1 MDFTCAK
8 TQANME
14 IPWRD
19 RKVINGYK
27 ILHGNDSDID
37 LEDSLVFEEINGA
50 YFNEGDLKISLTLN
64 KRLTNV
70 DGYDIGDW
78 TIVFKQGY
86 KLGQLLDRVPY
97 GIIDKSITGI
107 GATTLEINT
116 ELRNSIIVV
125 PTKALAYNKCKS
137 TNNARS
143 EYYCMY
149 VGSSIGDITK
159 DITIDKIK
167 KYIDYRGASVRKFI
181 VVADSL
187 PMLLDFLKILGE
199 DIYRDY
205 FLMVDEIDT
214 MQADSAYR
222 PRLEAVMDYYFR
234 FKFYNRAAITATMSA
249 FSNPKLENEARVRI
263 EWEVNPKR
271 DISTLFTTYVDD
283 LAWNEINILLETD
296 ENKILVAYNSLDGIA
311 NIIKHLSIP
320 SSDCGILCSERSID
334 KAQLYIDDVHNSIGS
349 NGHLLK
355 RVTFMTCA
363 YFAGID
369 IMDKCHLITVTS
381 KLQPFTYL
389 SLNRMTQ
396 IAGRCRKGTI
406 SETIIY
412 DIPEISPKS
421 EIKEVNNYRQSLI
434 SRANKYAT
442 LLNDIATATDED
454 PQLLPLKEFV
464 FSYTDFVS
472 KVKATPT
479 NYPLTIVRQE
489 SETDKFVPAYFNIDS
504 ITEVWNLKHTIYSS
518 KVEFID
524 SLRVE
529 GHNITELPDALLSKQ
544 EHETSEIQQIKL
556 LNKEKFYDSFQQLRV
571 QLKEWEEQGCN
582 EYHLKEI
589 RRNTDKRLQQTAL
602 DTFVLLY
609 PYIPSDELLDKLEDV
624 IDNERKLRNFIN
636 AAVFY
641 ALPMHHPFKASLIV
655 SFGINVKT
663 EEGSIG
669 VNLRDRIKTIRE
681 VFSSIYNYELSV
693 KDAVVSDLYNSF
705 FDWKRSSRGDK
716 VRNMNPR
723 GFHQLKISLPID
735 ANLLTLLRFPK

>member
-1 MDFTCAK
+1 
-8 TQANME
+8 ME

-64 KRLTNV
+64 QRLTNV

-125 PTKALAYNKCKS
+125 PTKALAYNKCIS

-609 PYIPSDELLDKLEDV
+609 PYIPSDALLDKLEDV

>member
-1 MDFTCAK
+1 
-8 TQANME
+8 ME

-37 LEDSLVFEEINGA
+37 LEENLVFEEINGA

-137 TNNARS
+137 TNNVRS

-159 DITIDKIK
+159 DITIDKIM
-167 KYIDYRGASVRKFI
+167 KYIDYRGTSVRKFI

-434 SRANKYAT
+434 SRANKYAA

-589 RRNTDKRLQQTAL
+589 RRDTDKRLQQTAL

>member
-1 MDFTCAK
+1 
-8 TQANME
+8 ME
-14 IPWRD
+14 PSWRD
-19 RKVINGYK
+19 RKEIDGYR
-27 ILHGNDSDID
+27 ILHGNDVEID
-37 LEDSLVFEEINGA
+37 LENDLIIPEINGA
-50 YFNEGDLKISLTLN
+50 SIKDQGLQVSIKLN
-64 KRLTNV
+64 QRLTNI
-70 DGYDIGDW
+70 DGYDIGNW

-86 KLGQLLDRVPY
+86 KMGQVLDSVPY

-116 ELRNSIIVV
+116 ELRSSIIVV
-125 PTKALAYNKCKS
+125 PTKALAYNKYKT
-137 TNNARS
+137 TNNARG
-143 EYYCMY
+143 ENYCMY
-149 VGSSIGDITK
+149 IGSSIGDIAK
-159 DITIDKIK
+159 DITIDHVRE
-167 KYIDYRGASVRKFI
+167 YIASRGESVRKFV

-187 PMLLDFLKILGE
+187 PMLLDFLKILDE
-199 DIYRDY
+199 EVYRDY
-205 FLMVDEIDT
+205 FLMVDEVDT

-222 PRLEAVMDYYFR
+222 PRLETVMDYYFR
-234 FKFYNRAAITATMSA
+234 FKFYNRAVITATMSE

-263 EWEVNPKR
+263 EWEVNPR
-271 DISTLFTTYVDD
+271 RTISTLFTTYVDD
-283 LAWNEINILLETD
+283 LAWNEINLLLETD
-296 ENKILVAYNSLDGIA
+296 DNKILVAYNSLDGIA

-320 SSDCGILCSERSID
+320 SSDCGILCSERSIE
-334 KAQLYIDDVHNSIGS
+334 KAQLYIEDAHKSIDS
-349 NGHLLK
+349 NGHLIK

-396 IAGRCRKGTI
+396 IAGRCRKGTF

-421 EIKEVNNYRQSLI
+421 EIKEVNDYRLSLI
-434 SRANKYAT
+434 NRANKYAA
-442 LLNDIATATDED
+442 LLNDIVSATDED
-454 PQLLPLKEFV
+454 PQLLPLKDFV

-472 KVKATPT
+472 KVKATNA

-504 ITEVWNLKHTIYSS
+504 ITEVWNLRHSIYSS
-518 KVEFID
+518 REEFID

-544 EHETSEIQQIKL
+544 EHDTSEIQQIKL

-609 PYIPSDELLDKLEDV
+609 PYIPSAELLEKLEDV

-641 ALPMHHPFKASLIV
+641 ALPIAHPFKASLIV

-681 VFSSIYNYELSV
+681 VFMSIYNYELSV
-693 KDAVVSDLYNSF
+693 DKAVVSDLYNSF
-705 FDWKRSSRGDK
+705 FDWKRSGRGDK

-723 GFHQLKISLPID
+723 GFHQLKASLPID

>member
-1 MDFTCAK
+1 
-8 TQANME
+8 ME

-64 KRLTNV
+64 QRLTNV

-125 PTKALAYNKCKS
+125 PTKALAYNKCIS

-412 DIPEISPKS
+412 NIPEISPKS

>member
-1 MDFTCAK
+1 
-8 TQANME
+8 ME

-37 LEDSLVFEEINGA
+37 LEENLVFEEINGA

-137 TNNARS
+137 TNNVRS

-167 KYIDYRGASVRKFI
+167 KYIDYRGTSVRKFI

-311 NIIKHLSIP
+311 NIIRHLSIP

-389 SLNRMTQ
+389 SLNRLTQ

-641 ALPMHHPFKASLIV
+641 ALPIHHPFKASLIV

>member
-64 KRLTNV
+64 QRLTNV

-125 PTKALAYNKCKS
+125 PTKALAYNKCIS
-137 TNNARS
+137 TNNAKS

>member
-1 MDFTCAK
+1 
-8 TQANME
+8 ME

-37 LEDSLVFEEINGA
+37 LEENLVFEEINGA

-137 TNNARS
+137 TNNVRS

-167 KYIDYRGASVRKFI
+167 KYIDYRGTSVRKFI

-311 NIIKHLSIP
+311 NIIRHLSIP

-641 ALPMHHPFKASLIV
+641 ALPIHHPFKASLIV

>member
-37 LEDSLVFEEINGA
+37 LEENLVFEEINGA

-137 TNNARS
+137 TNNVRS

-149 VGSSIGDITK
+149 VGSSVGDITK

-167 KYIDYRGASVRKFI
+167 KYIDYRGTSVRKFI

-311 NIIKHLSIP
+311 NIIRHLSIP

>member
-1 MDFTCAK
+1 
-8 TQANME
+8 ME
-14 IPWRD
+14 LSWRD
-19 RKVINGYK
+19 RKEIDGYR
-27 ILHGNDSDID
+27 ILYGNDVEID
-37 LEDSLVFEEINGA
+37 LENDLIISEINGA
-50 YFNEGDLKISLTLN
+50 SIKDQRLQVSIKLN
-64 KRLTNV
+64 QRLTNI
-70 DGYDIGDW
+70 DGYDIGNW

-86 KLGQLLDRVPY
+86 KMGQVLDSVPY

-125 PTKALAYNKCKS
+125 PTKALAYNKYKS
-137 TNNARS
+137 TNNARG
-143 EYYCMY
+143 EDYCMY
-149 VGSSIGDITK
+149 IGSSIGDIAK
-159 DITIDKIK
+159 DITIDHVRE
-167 KYIDYRGASVRKFI
+167 YIASRGESVRKFV

-187 PMLLDFLKILGE
+187 PMLLDFLKILDE
-199 DIYRDY
+199 EVYIDY
-205 FLMVDEIDT
+205 FLMVDEVDT

-222 PRLEAVMDYYFR
+222 PRLETVMDYYFR
-234 FKFYNRAAITATMSA
+234 FRFYNRAVITATMSE

-263 EWEVNPKR
+263 EWEVNPR
-271 DISTLFTTYVDD
+271 RTISTLFTSYVDD

-320 SSDCGILCSERSID
+320 SSDCGILCSERSIE
-334 KAQLYIDDVHNSIGS
+334 KAQLYIEDAHKSIDS
-349 NGHLLK
+349 NGHLIK

-396 IAGRCRKGTI
+396 IAGRCRKGTF

-421 EIKEVNNYRQSLI
+421 EIKEVNDYRLSLI
-434 SRANKYAT
+434 NRANKYAT
-442 LLNDIATATDED
+442 LLNDIVSATDED
-454 PQLLPLKEFV
+454 PQLLPLKDFV

-472 KVKATPT
+472 KVKATSA

-504 ITEVWNLKHTIYSS
+504 ITEVWNLKHSIYSS
-518 KVEFID
+518 KEEFID

-544 EHETSEIQQIKL
+544 EHDTSEIQQIKL

-609 PYIPSDELLDKLEDV
+609 PYIPSAELLEKLEGV

-641 ALPMHHPFKASLIV
+641 ALPMAHPFKASLIV

-681 VFSSIYNYELSV
+681 VFMSIYNYELSV
-693 KDAVVSDLYNSF
+693 SDTVVSDLYNSF

-716 VRNMNPR
+716 VRSMNPR
-723 GFHQLKISLPID
+723 SFHQLKASLPID

>member
-1 MDFTCAK
+1 
-8 TQANME
+8 ME

-64 KRLTNV
+64 QRLTNV

-86 KLGQLLDRVPY
+86 KLGQLLDSVPY

-125 PTKALAYNKCKS
+125 PTKALAYNKCIS

-412 DIPEISPKS
+412 NIPEISPKS

>member
-1 MDFTCAK
+1 
-8 TQANME
+8 ME

-116 ELRNSIIVV
+116 ELRSSIIVV

-320 SSDCGILCSERSID
+320 SSNCGILCSERSID

>member
-1 MDFTCAK
+1 
-8 TQANME
+8 ME
-14 IPWRD
+14 LSWRD
-19 RKVINGYK
+19 RKEIDGYR
-27 ILHGNDSDID
+27 ILYGNDVEID
-37 LEDSLVFEEINGA
+37 LEKDLIITEINGA
-50 YFNEGDLKISLTLN
+50 SIKDQRLQVSIKLN
-64 KRLTNV
+64 QRLTNI
-70 DGYDIGDW
+70 DGYDIGNW

-86 KLGQLLDRVPY
+86 KMGQVLDSVPY

-125 PTKALAYNKCKS
+125 PTKALAYNKYKS
-137 TNNARS
+137 TNNARG
-143 EYYCMY
+143 EDYCMY
-149 VGSSIGDITK
+149 IGSSIGDIAK
-159 DITIDKIK
+159 DITIDHVRE
-167 KYIDYRGASVRKFI
+167 YIASRGESVRKFI

-187 PMLLDFLKILGE
+187 PMLLDFLKILDE
-199 DIYRDY
+199 EVYIDY
-205 FLMVDEIDT
+205 FLMVDEVDT

-222 PRLEAVMDYYFR
+222 PRLETVMDYYFR
-234 FKFYNRAAITATMSA
+234 FRFYNRAVITATMSE

-263 EWEVNPKR
+263 EWEVNPR
-271 DISTLFTTYVDD
+271 RTISTLFTSYVDD

-296 ENKILVAYNSLDGIA
+296 DNKILVAYNSLDGIA

-320 SSDCGILCSERSID
+320 SSDCGILCSERSIE
-334 KAQLYIDDVHNSIGS
+334 KAQLYIEDAHKSIDS
-349 NGHLLK
+349 NGHLIK
-355 RVTFMTCA
+355 KVTFMTCA

-396 IAGRCRKGTI
+396 IAGRCRKGTF

-421 EIKEVNNYRQSLI
+421 EIKEVNDYRLSLI
-434 SRANKYAT
+434 NRANKYAT
-442 LLNDIATATDED
+442 LLNDIVSATDED
-454 PQLLPLKEFV
+454 PQLLPLKDFV

-472 KVKATPT
+472 KVKATSA

-504 ITEVWNLKHTIYSS
+504 ITEVWNLKHSIYSS
-518 KVEFID
+518 KEEFID

-544 EHETSEIQQIKL
+544 EHDTSEIQQIKL

-609 PYIPSDELLDKLEDV
+609 PYIPSAELLEKLEEV

-641 ALPMHHPFKASLIV
+641 ALPMAHPFKASLIV

-681 VFSSIYNYELSV
+681 VFMSIYNYELSV
-693 KDAVVSDLYNSF
+693 NDTVVSDLYNSF

-716 VRNMNPR
+716 VRSMNPR
-723 GFHQLKISLPID
+723 GFHQLKASLPID
-735 ANLLTLLRFPK
+735 ANLMTLLRFPK

>member
-1 MDFTCAK
+1 
-8 TQANME
+8 ME

-37 LEDSLVFEEINGA
+37 LEENLVFEEINGA

-137 TNNARS
+137 TNNVRS

-167 KYIDYRGASVRKFI
+167 KYIDYRGTSVRKFI

-271 DISTLFTTYVDD
+271 NISTLFTTYVDD

-320 SSDCGILCSERSID
+320 SSDCGILCSERSIE
-334 KAQLYIDDVHNSIGS
+334 KAQLYIEDAHKSIDS
-349 NGHLLK
+349 NGHLIK

-389 SLNRMTQ
+389 TLNRMTQ
-396 IAGRCRKGTI
+396 IAGRCRKGTL

-412 DIPEISPKS
+412 DMPEISPKS
-421 EIKEVNNYRQSLI
+421 EIKEVNDYRLSLI
-434 SRANKYAT
+434 NRANKYAA
-442 LLNDIATATDED
+442 LLNDIVSATDED
-454 PQLLPLKEFV
+454 PQLKPLKDFV

-472 KVKATPT
+472 KVKATSAT
-479 NYPLTIVRQE
+479 YPLTIVRQE

-504 ITEVWNLKHTIYSS
+504 IIEVWNLKHSIYSS
-518 KVEFID
+518 KEEFTD

-529 GHNITELPDALLSKQ
+529 GHNITELPDALLSKS
-544 EHETSEIQQIKL
+544 EHDTSEIQQIKL

-681 VFSSIYNYELSV
+681 VFMSIYNYELSV
-693 KDAVVSDLYNSF
+693 DKAVVSDLYNSF

>member
-1 MDFTCAK
+1 
-8 TQANME
+8 ME

-37 LEDSLVFEEINGA
+37 LEENLVFEEINGA

-137 TNNARS
+137 TNNVRS

-167 KYIDYRGASVRKFI
+167 KYIDYRGTSVRKFI

-311 NIIKHLSIP
+311 NIIRHLSIP

-454 PQLLPLKEFV
+454 SQLLPLKEFV

-641 ALPMHHPFKASLIV
+641 ALPIHHPFKASLIV

>member
-1 MDFTCAK
+1 
-8 TQANME
+8 ME

-64 KRLTNV
+64 QRLTNV

-125 PTKALAYNKCKS
+125 PTKALAYNKCIS

>member
-1 MDFTCAK
+1 
-8 TQANME
+8 
-14 IPWRD
+14 
-19 RKVINGYK
+19 
-27 ILHGNDSDID
+27 
-37 LEDSLVFEEINGA
+37 
-50 YFNEGDLKISLTLN
+50 
-64 KRLTNV
+64 
-70 DGYDIGDW
+70 
-78 TIVFKQGY
+78 
-86 KLGQLLDRVPY
+86 
-97 GIIDKSITGI
+97 
-107 GATTLEINT
+107 
-116 ELRNSIIVV
+116 
-125 PTKALAYNKCKS
+125 
-137 TNNARS
+137 
-143 EYYCMY
+143 
-149 VGSSIGDITK
+149 
-159 DITIDKIK
+159 
-167 KYIDYRGASVRKFI
+167 
-181 VVADSL
+181 
-187 PMLLDFLKILGE
+187 
-199 DIYRDY
+199 
-205 FLMVDEIDT
+205 
-214 MQADSAYR
+214 
-222 PRLEAVMDYYFR
+222 
-234 FKFYNRAAITATMSA
+234 MSA

>member
-1 MDFTCAK
+1 
-8 TQANME
+8 ME

>member
-1 MDFTCAK
+1 
-8 TQANME
+8 ME

-37 LEDSLVFEEINGA
+37 LEENLVFEEINGA

-137 TNNARS
+137 TNNVRS

-167 KYIDYRGASVRKFI
+167 KYIDYRGTSVRKFI

-311 NIIKHLSIP
+311 NIIRHLSIP

-454 PQLLPLKEFV
+454 PQLLPLKEFI

-641 ALPMHHPFKASLIV
+641 ALPIHHPFKASLIV

>member
-1 MDFTCAK
+1 
-8 TQANME
+8 ME

-64 KRLTNV
+64 QRLTNV

-125 PTKALAYNKCKS
+125 PTKALAYNKCIS
-137 TNNARS
+137 TNNAKS

-222 PRLEAVMDYYFR
+222 PRLEAVIDYYFR

>member
-1 MDFTCAK
+1 
-8 TQANME
+8 ME

-64 KRLTNV
+64 QRLTNV

-125 PTKALAYNKCKS
+125 PTKALAYNKCIS

-412 DIPEISPKS
+412 NIPEISPKS

-636 AAVFY
+636 AAVFN

>member
-14 IPWRD
+14 ISWRD

-37 LEDSLVFEEINGA
+37 LEDSIVFEEINGA

-125 PTKALAYNKCKS
+125 PTKALAYNKCIS

-222 PRLEAVMDYYFR
+222 PRLETVMDYYFR

>member
-1 MDFTCAK
+1 
-8 TQANME
+8 ME

-37 LEDSLVFEEINGA
+37 LEENLVFEEINGA

-137 TNNARS
+137 TNNVRS

-149 VGSSIGDITK
+149 VGSSVGDITK

-167 KYIDYRGASVRKFI
+167 KYIDYRGTSVRKFI

-311 NIIKHLSIP
+311 NIIRHLSIP

>member
-37 LEDSLVFEEINGA
+37 LEENLVFEEINGA

-137 TNNARS
+137 TNNVRS

-167 KYIDYRGASVRKFI
+167 KYIDYRGTSVRKFI

-311 NIIKHLSIP
+311 NIIRHLSIP

-454 PQLLPLKEFV
+454 PQLLPLKEFI

-641 ALPMHHPFKASLIV
+641 ALPIHHPFKASLIV

>member
-1 MDFTCAK
+1 
-8 TQANME
+8 ME

-37 LEDSLVFEEINGA
+37 LEENLVFEEINGA

-137 TNNARS
+137 TNNVRS

-159 DITIDKIK
+159 DITLDKIK
-167 KYIDYRGASVRKFI
+167 KYIDYRGTSVRKFI

>member
-1 MDFTCAK
+1 
-8 TQANME
+8 ME

-50 YFNEGDLKISLTLN
+50 YFNEGDLKINLTLN
-64 KRLTNV
+64 QRLTNV

-125 PTKALAYNKCKS
+125 PTKALAYNKCIS

>member
-1 MDFTCAK
+1 
-8 TQANME
+8 ME
-14 IPWRD
+14 PSWRD
-19 RKVINGYK
+19 RKEIDGYR
-27 ILHGNDSDID
+27 ILHGNDVEID
-37 LEDSLVFEEINGA
+37 LENDLIIPEINGA
-50 YFNEGDLKISLTLN
+50 FIKDQGLQVSIKLN
-64 KRLTNV
+64 QRLTNI
-70 DGYDIGDW
+70 DGYDIGNW

-86 KLGQLLDRVPY
+86 KMGQVLDSVPY

-116 ELRNSIIVV
+116 ELRSSIIVV
-125 PTKALAYNKCKS
+125 PTKALAYNKYKT
-137 TNNARS
+137 TNNARG
-143 EYYCMY
+143 ENYCMY
-149 VGSSIGDITK
+149 IGSSIGDIAK
-159 DITIDKIK
+159 DITIDHVREYIASRGESVK
-167 KYIDYRGASVRKFI
+167 KFV

-187 PMLLDFLKILGE
+187 PMLLDFLKILDE
-199 DIYRDY
+199 EVYRDY
-205 FLMVDEIDT
+205 FLMVDEVDT

-222 PRLEAVMDYYFR
+222 PRLETVMDYYFR
-234 FKFYNRAAITATMSA
+234 FKFYNRAVITATMSE

-263 EWEVNPKR
+263 EWEVNPR
-271 DISTLFTTYVDD
+271 RTISTLFTTYVDD
-283 LAWNEINILLETD
+283 LAWNEINLLLETD
-296 ENKILVAYNSLDGIA
+296 DNKILVAYNSLDGIA
-311 NIIKHLSIP
+311 NIIKHLSIL
-320 SSDCGILCSERSID
+320 SSDCGILCSERSIE
-334 KAQLYIDDVHNSIGS
+334 KAQLYIEDAHKSIDS
-349 NGHLLK
+349 NGHLIK

-396 IAGRCRKGTI
+396 IAGRCRKGTF

-421 EIKEVNNYRQSLI
+421 EIKEVNDYRLSLI
-434 SRANKYAT
+434 NRANKYAA
-442 LLNDIATATDED
+442 LLNDIVSATDED
-454 PQLLPLKEFV
+454 PQLLPLKDFV

-472 KVKATPT
+472 KVKATNA

-504 ITEVWNLKHTIYSS
+504 ITEVWNLRNSIYSS
-518 KVEFID
+518 KEEFID

-544 EHETSEIQQIKL
+544 EHDTSEIQQIKL
-556 LNKEKFYDSFQQLRV
+556 LNKEKFYDSFHQLRV

-609 PYIPSDELLDKLEDV
+609 PYIPSAELLEKLEDV

-641 ALPMHHPFKASLIV
+641 ALPMAHPFKASLIV
-655 SFGINVKT
+655 SFVI
-663 EEGSIG
+663 
-669 VNLRDRIKTIRE
+669 
-681 VFSSIYNYELSV
+681 
-693 KDAVVSDLYNSF
+693 
-705 FDWKRSSRGDK
+705 
-716 VRNMNPR
+716 MPR
-723 GFHQLKISLPID
+723 QKK
-735 ANLLTLLRFPK
+735 AQ

>member
-50 YFNEGDLKISLTLN
+50 YFNEGDLKINLTLN
-64 KRLTNV
+64 QRLTNV

-125 PTKALAYNKCKS
+125 PTKALAYNKCIS